1 MVSRYK
7 IKMITNYDRIEEF
20 FKEVN
25 DILEKN
31 IDLFVIGGAVLL
43 RQDLKGG
50 TKDIDLVVNS
60 KAEFMEFQKAL
71 EKLDFKPQIPKKEY
85 DHMNLNQ
92 IFQKKDFRIDL
103 FYKEV
108 CGKFSLTKGMMQRAE
123 ITQDLEKIKVLHC
136 SNEDILLFKTMT
148 ERDGDL
154 DDCVRIAVLGI
165 DWKIIIKELQNQI
178 KQSKQDVWITWVGE
192 RLDLLED
199 RGLDIPIMDELDKLR
214 NKYFE
219 DLEKRLNQD
228 RLFSS

>member
-1 MVSRYK
+1 
-7 IKMITNYDRIEEF
+7 MITNYDQIEEF

-25 DILEKN
+25 NVIEKKIN
-31 IDLFVIGGAVLL
+31 LYVIGGAVLL
-43 RQDLKGG
+43 RRDLKDG
-50 TKDIDLVVNS
+50 TKDIDLVVDS

-71 EKLDFKPQIPKKEY
+71 EKLNFKPQIPGKEY
-85 DHMNLNQ
+85 EHMNLNQ
-92 IFQKKDFRIDL
+92 IFQKDDFRIDL

-108 CGKFSLTKGMMQRAE
+108 CGKFSLTEGMMQRAE
-123 ITQDLEKIKVLHC
+123 MTQDLDNLKVLHC

-154 DDCVRIAVLGI
+154 TDCIQIAVPGI
-165 DWKIIIKELQNQI
+165 DWKIIIKELQDQI

-199 RGLDIPIMDELDKLR
+199 KGLEIPIMNEFDKLR

-219 DLEKRLNQD
+219 DLEKRLPQD
-228 RLFSS
+228 